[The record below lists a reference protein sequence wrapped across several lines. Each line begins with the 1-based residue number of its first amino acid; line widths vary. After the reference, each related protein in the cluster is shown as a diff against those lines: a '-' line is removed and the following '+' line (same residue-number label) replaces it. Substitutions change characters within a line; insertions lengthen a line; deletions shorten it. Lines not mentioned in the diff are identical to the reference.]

1 MKFLTMFFASLRMA
15 KTLDSKHFSHDSE
28 RGAELIGALCPE
40 DGADRITSAQSQA
53 QTSDNMAPKA
63 A

>member
-1 MKFLTMFFASLRMA
+1 MKYLTMFFASLRLA
-15 KTLDSKHFSHDSE
+15 KTLDSKHFAHDSE

-40 DGADRITSAQSQA
+40 DRAGRITAAQSQA